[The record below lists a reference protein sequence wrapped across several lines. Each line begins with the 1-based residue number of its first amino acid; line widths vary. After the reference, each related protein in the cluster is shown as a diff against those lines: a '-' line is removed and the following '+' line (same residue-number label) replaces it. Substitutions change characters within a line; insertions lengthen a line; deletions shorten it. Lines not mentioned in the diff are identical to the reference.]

1 MKGTWGRVLNC
12 EFSVGF
18 IGEAERV
25 QPNAGFS
32 LSGNAAL
39 LPKLLTGLAKPN
51 IGDQGKSLREVAVGE
66 LGSLDHQLRTYAFFT
81 FTCQ

>member
-1 MKGTWGRVLNC
+1 MNC

-25 QPNAGFS
+25 QPNAGFRV
-32 LSGNAAL
+32 LSNATL

-51 IGDQGKSLREVAVGE
+51 ISDQGKSLAE
-66 LGSLDHQLRTYAFFT
+66 SLAGLITN
-81 FTCQ
+81 